1 MRQYSEIK
9 SETKIADVIAN
20 NPYSVLLL
28 EHFDIKLPVRDL
40 KISQLCTEYK
50 IDETLFV
57 TFANMYNESTSFTEL
72 KLNEDNAL
80 TIIHFLRASHR
91 YYSEQIYPEIM
102 TLINRMDRLNGH
114 KEMKLVSTFFTNYFK
129 EVTEHLNYENQIFHP
144 YVTLIIQQLKNN
156 NNEKQDENEYSV
168 SKYKAHHNDI
178 EEKLIDLKNL
188 LIKYLP
194 LNQDQNVRRKLLFL
208 LLELEYDLKIHS
220 NIEEYILIPLT
231 TRLEKKLK
239 EIR

>member
-9 SETKIADVIAN
+9 PETKIADVISS

-28 EHFDIKLPVRDL
+28 EHFDIKLPVHDL
-40 KISQLCTEYK
+40 KISQLCIEYE

-80 TIIHFLRASHR
+80 TIIRFLRTSHR

-102 TLINRMDRLNGH
+102 ALINQMDRLNGH

-144 YVTLIIQQLKNN
+144 YVTLIIQQLKNSN
-156 NNEKQDENEYSV
+156 NKRQDENEYSV
-168 SKYKAHHNDI
+168 SRYKAHHNDI
-178 EEKLIDLKNL
+178 EEKLTDLKNL

-194 LNQDQNVRRKLLFL
+194 QNQDQTVRRKLLFL
-208 LLELEYDLKIHS
+208 LSELEYDLKIHS

-231 TRLEKKLK
+231 MRLEKKLK
-239 EIR
+239 ENR